1 MNHQMIIIYKQI
13 QKVFLAVLFLT
24 LILETTAPVV
34 LATTDT
40 ELDITAEQGLDIT
53 AKQGYG
59 GPNESSTILSSTI
72 LKTVPEII
80 GTIVGAGLAFLGI
93 VFLILMIYGGW
104 IWMFAQGN
112 EKEVEKAKGLIT
124 SAIIGLLIVLGAYAI
139 TAYVGSAVGQKS
151 S

>member
-40 ELDITAEQGLDIT
+40 GLDIT

-59 GPNESSTILSSTI
+59 GPNESSTI

-139 TAYVGSAVGQKS
+139 TAYVGSAVGQEIKLKFENQKTK
-151 S
+151 

>member
-53 AKQGYG
+53 AEQGYG
-59 GPNESSTILSSTI
+59 GPNESSTIL